1 LSWAECQCCVRTA
14 SGWVNSPR
22 VLFLD
27 VLDGTSTFD
36 GTDSETCGIG
46 ETADSSGLPF
56 ERTLNCLVCSC
67 RLVEVE
73 DLDVAIGSSDDK
85 KLVACVHGV
94 DALLALNG
102 SDGVLLAAVPVL
114 DGLVPGTSDD
124 HVLAVDRDAFY
135 ALDGLV
141 VSSDCLGSGGTASEI
156 EHHCLVVCA
165 CAEDLSAVLY
175 VRQLLRGKVESQG
188 QK

>member
-1 LSWAECQCCVRTA
+1 LSWAECQSCVRTA

-22 VLFLD
+22 VFFLD
-27 VLDGTSTFD
+27 VLNGTSTFD

-56 ERTLNCLVCSC
+56 ERTLNCLVGSG

-73 DLDVAIGSSDDK
+73 DLDKAIGSSDDK
-85 KLVACVHGV
+85 KLIARVHGV

-114 DGLVPGTSDD
+114 DSLVPGTSDD
-124 HVLAVDRDAFY
+124 HVLAVDRNAFY

-141 VSSDCLGSGGTASEI
+141 VGSDCLGGGGTASEI
-156 EHHCLVVCA
+156 EHHCLVVGA
-165 CAEDLSAVLY
+165 GAEDLSAVLC
-175 VRQLLRGKVESQG
+175 VRQLLLGREESQG
-188 QK
+188 RR

>member
-1 LSWAECQCCVRTA
+1 MSVIDRMVSRWE
-14 SGWVNSPR
+14 NSPR

-27 VLDGTSTFD
+27 VLNSTSAFD

-73 DLDVAIGSSDDK
+73 DLDEAIGSSDDK

-94 DALLALNG
+94 DALLALDG
-102 SDGVLLAAVPVL
+102 SNGVLLAAVPVL

-124 HVLAVDRDAFY
+124 HVLAVDRNAFY

-141 VSSDCLGSGGTASEI
+141 VGGNCLRGGGAASEI

-165 CAEDLSAVLY
+165 CAEDLSAVLC